1 MAKIVTFGEVMLRLS
16 PVGYNRL
23 FQTESLE
30 GSFGGG
36 EANVAVSLAQM
47 GDDAAFVSK
56 FPQNM
61 VGEAALRKLKA
72 YGVNTSHILRGGKRM
87 GIYYMEKG
95 ASQRPSVCIYDREGS
110 SFQTS
115 KPEEYCWKEIMQGAQ
130 WFHFTGITPALG
142 KDMVS
147 ACLDACKAAK
157 EVGATISCDLNY
169 RGKLWSR
176 EDAMAAMSELCQYV
190 DVCIGNESDAADVFG
205 VKLNNSQIVKGKLDM
220 DEYRKLAETLMDR
233 FPFRKVAM
241 TLRESI
247 SASDNDWSAMI
258 YDGEQCYFS
267 TKYHLHMVD
276 RVGGGDAFAGGLIH
290 SLAEGRSPKYALEFA
305 VAASALK
312 HSING
317 DFNLVTPAE
326 VETLMNGDGSG
337 RVQR

>member
-1 MAKIVTFGEVMLRLS
+1 MAKIVTFGELMLRLS

-115 KPEEYCWKEIMQGAQ
+115 KPEEYA
-130 WFHFTGITPALG
+130 G
-142 KDMVS
+142 K
-147 ACLDACKAAK
+147 
-157 EVGATISCDLNY
+157 
-169 RGKLWSR
+169 R
-176 EDAMAAMSELCQYV
+176 LCRARS
-190 DVCIGNESDAADVFG
+190 GS
-205 VKLNNSQIVKGKLDM
+205 
-220 DEYRKLAETLMDR
+220 
-233 FPFRKVAM
+233 
-241 TLRESI
+241 TLRGSHRRWAKTWFPP
-247 SASDNDWSAMI
+247 ASMPARL
-258 YDGEQCYFS
+258 Q
-267 TKYHLHMVD
+267 K
-276 RVGGGDAFAGGLIH
+276 
-290 SLAEGRSPKYALEFA
+290 RSGQQF
-305 VAASALK
+305 
-312 HSING
+312 
-317 DFNLVTPAE
+317 PAI
-326 VETLMNGDGSG
+326 
-337 RVQR
+337 

>member
-1 MAKIVTFGEVMLRLS
+1 MAKIVTFGELMLRLS

-115 KPEEYCWKEIMQGAQ
+115 KPEEYCWKGRAVVPLYGDHTGAGQRHGFRLPRCLQG
-130 WFHFTGITPALG
+130 
-142 KDMVS
+142 
-147 ACLDACKAAK
+147 CK
-157 EVGATISCDLNY
+157 
-169 RGKLWSR
+169 RGRGNNFLRFKLSR
-176 EDAMAAMSELCQYV
+176 E
-190 DVCIGNESDAADVFG
+190 
-205 VKLNNSQIVKGKLDM
+205 
-220 DEYRKLAETLMDR
+220 
-233 FPFRKVAM
+233 
-241 TLRESI
+241 
-247 SASDNDWSAMI
+247 
-258 YDGEQCYFS
+258 
-267 TKYHLHMVD
+267 
-276 RVGGGDAFAGGLIH
+276 
-290 SLAEGRSPKYALEFA
+290 ALEPRGC
-305 VAASALK
+305 
-312 HSING
+312 H
-317 DFNLVTPAE
+317 
-326 VETLMNGDGSG
+326 GSHERVVPVCG
-337 RVQR
+337 RVYWQRVRCSRCIRGEAE

>member
-1 MAKIVTFGEVMLRLS
+1 M
-16 PVGYNRL
+16 
-23 FQTESLE
+23 
-30 GSFGGG
+30 
-36 EANVAVSLAQM
+36 
-47 GDDAAFVSK
+47 
-56 FPQNM
+56 
-61 VGEAALRKLKA
+61 
-72 YGVNTSHILRGGKRM
+72 
-87 GIYYMEKG
+87 
-95 ASQRPSVCIYDREGS
+95 
-110 SFQTS
+110 
-115 KPEEYCWKEIMQGAQ
+115 
-130 WFHFTGITPALG
+130 
-142 KDMVS
+142 
-147 ACLDACKAAK
+147 
-157 EVGATISCDLNY
+157 
-169 RGKLWSR
+169 
-176 EDAMAAMSELCQYV
+176 

>member
-1 MAKIVTFGEVMLRLS
+1 MLRLS

-142 KDMVS
+142 
-147 ACLDACKAAK
+147 
-157 EVGATISCDLNY
+157 
-169 RGKLWSR
+169 
-176 EDAMAAMSELCQYV
+176 
-190 DVCIGNESDAADVFG
+190 
-205 VKLNNSQIVKGKLDM
+205 
-220 DEYRKLAETLMDR
+220 
-233 FPFRKVAM
+233 
-241 TLRESI
+241 
-247 SASDNDWSAMI
+247 
-258 YDGEQCYFS
+258 
-267 TKYHLHMVD
+267 
-276 RVGGGDAFAGGLIH
+276 
-290 SLAEGRSPKYALEFA
+290 
-305 VAASALK
+305 
-312 HSING
+312 
-317 DFNLVTPAE
+317 
-326 VETLMNGDGSG
+326 
-337 RVQR
+337 

>member
-1 MAKIVTFGEVMLRLS
+1 
-16 PVGYNRL
+16 
-23 FQTESLE
+23 
-30 GSFGGG
+30 
-36 EANVAVSLAQM
+36 
-47 GDDAAFVSK
+47 
-56 FPQNM
+56 
-61 VGEAALRKLKA
+61 
-72 YGVNTSHILRGGKRM
+72 
-87 GIYYMEKG
+87 
-95 ASQRPSVCIYDREGS
+95 
-110 SFQTS
+110 
-115 KPEEYCWKEIMQGAQ
+115 MQGAQ

>member
-1 MAKIVTFGEVMLRLS
+1 MAKIVTFGELMLRLS
-16 PVGYNRL
+16 PMNYNRL
-23 FQTESLE
+23 FQTGLFE
-30 GSFGGG
+30 GCFGGG
-36 EANVAVSLAQM
+36 EANVAVSLAQL
-47 GDDAAFVSK
+47 GDEAVFVSK
-56 FPQNM
+56 FPQNA
-61 VGEAALRKLKA
+61 VGEAALRNLKG
-72 YGVNTSHILRGGKRM
+72 YGVNTSHILWGGKRM

-95 ASQRPSVCIYDREGS
+95 ASQRPSVCVYDRMGS

-115 KPEEYCWKEIMQGAQ
+115 RPEEYCWKKIMQGVQ

-142 KDMVS
+142 KDLVS
-147 ACLDACKAAK
+147 TCLDACRAAK
-157 EVGATISCDLNY
+157 EAGATISCDLNY

-176 EDAMAAMSELCQYV
+176 EDAGKAMGELCRYV

-205 VKLNNSQIVKGKLDM
+205 MKLSNTQVVKGQLDM
-220 DEYRKLAETLMDR
+220 DEYRKLAERLMDR
-233 FPFRKVAM
+233 FPFRIVAM
-241 TLRESI
+241 TLRGSI
-247 SASDNDWSAMI
+247 SASDNDWSAML
-258 YDGEQCYFS
+258 YDGEHCYFS

-290 SLAEGRSPKYALEFA
+290 ALAEGRAHEYALEFA

-317 DFNLVTPAE
+317 DFNLVTPTE

>member
-1 MAKIVTFGEVMLRLS
+1 MLRLS
-16 PVGYNRL
+16 PVDYNRL
-23 FQTESLE
+23 FQNGALE
-30 GSFGGG
+30 GCFGGG
-36 EANVAVSLAQM
+36 EANVAVSLAQL
-47 GDDAAFVSK
+47 GDEAVFVSK
-56 FPQNM
+56 FPQNA
-61 VGEAALRKLKA
+61 VGEAALRTLKG
-72 YGVNTSHILRGGKRM
+72 YGVNTSHILWGGKRM

-95 ASQRPSVCIYDREGS
+95 ASQRPSVCIYDRMGS

-115 KPEEYCWKEIMQGAQ
+115 RPEEYCWKEIMQGVQ

-142 KDMVS
+142 QDLAS
-147 ACLDACKAAK
+147 ACLDACRAAK
-157 EVGATISCDLNY
+157 EAGATISCDLNY

-176 EDAMAAMSELCQYV
+176 EDAGKAMGELCRYV

-205 VKLNNSQIVKGKLDM
+205 MKLRNTQVVKGQLDM
-220 DEYRKLAETLMDR
+220 DEYRKLAEMLMDR
-233 FPFRKVAM
+233 FPFRIVAM
-241 TLRESI
+241 TLRGSI
-247 SASDNDWSAMI
+247 SASDNDWSAML
-258 YDGEQCYFS
+258 YDGEHCYFS

-290 SLAEGRSPKYALEFA
+290 ALAEGRAHEYALEFA

-317 DFNLVTPAE
+317 DFNLVTSAE

>member
-1 MAKIVTFGEVMLRLS
+1 
-16 PVGYNRL
+16 
-23 FQTESLE
+23 
-30 GSFGGG
+30 
-36 EANVAVSLAQM
+36 
-47 GDDAAFVSK
+47 
-56 FPQNM
+56 
-61 VGEAALRKLKA
+61 
-72 YGVNTSHILRGGKRM
+72 
-87 GIYYMEKG
+87 
-95 ASQRPSVCIYDREGS
+95 
-110 SFQTS
+110 
-115 KPEEYCWKEIMQGAQ
+115 
-130 WFHFTGITPALG
+130 
-142 KDMVS
+142 
-147 ACLDACKAAK
+147 
-157 EVGATISCDLNY
+157 
-169 RGKLWSR
+169 
-176 EDAMAAMSELCQYV
+176 MAAMSELCQYV

-326 VETLMNGDGSG
+326 VETLMSGDGSG